1 MAMKK
6 KFLGLALAITMALPM
21 GTAFADTNTIGGDLN
36 DTLTPEVK
44 ITGSVKNSTGQAPAG
59 RLEVELPTTM
69 SFTVDQDGNFKG
81 VDYKV
86 TNNSSVGITVGVSQF
101 KEGNP
106 AENGGIILKTKDEE
120 IASMT
125 RENVKLVLIGDG
137 TSHVD
142 LANKSEISSGIPLLT
157 IKPSGVGVMKLTGDA
172 GKAKNGGDVE
182 TNGVKE
188 DFTLIFEIKKQ
199 L

>member
-21 GTAFADTNTIGGDLN
+21 GTAFADTIGGDLN

-106 AENGGIILKTKDEE
+106 AENGGIILQTKNEE
-120 IASMT
+120 IASMS
-125 RENVKLVLIGDG
+125 RENVKLVLMGDG

-142 LANKSEISSGIPLLT
+142 LANQSEISRGTPLLT

-172 GKAKNGGDVE
+172 GKAKNGGAAE

-199 L
+199 

>member
-21 GTAFADTNTIGGDLN
+21 GTAFADTIGGDLN

-106 AENGGIILKTKDEE
+106 AENGGIILQTKNKE

-125 RENVKLVLIGDG
+125 RENVKLVLMGDG

-142 LANKSEISSGIPLLT
+142 LANQSEISSGTPLLT

-172 GKAKNGGDVE
+172 GKVKNGGAAE

-199 L
+199 